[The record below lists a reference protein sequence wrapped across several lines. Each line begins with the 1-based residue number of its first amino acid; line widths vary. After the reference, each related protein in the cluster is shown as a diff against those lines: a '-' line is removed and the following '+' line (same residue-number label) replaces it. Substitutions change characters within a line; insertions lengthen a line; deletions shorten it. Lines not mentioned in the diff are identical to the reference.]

1 MVLRGL
7 MLLILSCGSTAPWG
21 GTALWAQDTSSQV
34 ATGETDSKP
43 LPPIPELLKVVE
55 QHQKRDEA
63 VLLQYTYHVHHVM
76 EEFDGDEAV
85 KKTTVTDSE
94 SFTVGGVR
102 IQRIVV
108 RDGKPLTPDEAKK
121 ENKRVDEAI
130 AKAQKLKAKR
140 DAKTAEGKDDPAIIS
155 ASRMLELGTFS
166 NERRVML
173 NGRPTIVLDYAGNRA
188 VKTKNKAEDVVKDLV
203 GTVWFDE
210 ADRVIA
216 RTEGRFLADFKLG
229 LGMLLDIHKGLSFTF
244 EQQKINN
251 EVWLPKEF
259 AGQGKASVGV
269 VVFRIHGRTHTEMSD
284 YRKFHT
290 TSTIIGT
297 NGVIGEDGKPVEP
310 ATTPITAP
318 VIEPPAE
325 PKAKTPQM

>member
-1 MVLRGL
+1 MDLRGL
-7 MLLILSCGSTAPWG
+7 MLLVVLWG
-21 GTALWAQDTSSQV
+21 GTAVWAQDAP
-34 ATGETDSKP
+34 ATAQAADVENKP

-55 QHQKRDEA
+55 QHQQRDEA

-76 EEFDGDEAV
+76 EEFDGDESV

-102 IQRIVV
+102 IQRVV
-108 RDGKPLTPDEAKK
+108 ARNGVPLTPDEAKK
-121 ENKRVDEAI
+121 EKQRVDEEI
-130 AKAQKLKAKR
+130 AKAEKDKAKR
-140 DAKTAEGKDDPAIIS
+140 DAKVAEGKGNEAIIS

-173 NGRPTIVLDYAGNRA
+173 NGRPTIVLDYAGNRN
-188 VKTKNKAEDVVKDLV
+188 VKTKNKSEDIVKDLV

-216 RTEGRFLADFKLG
+216 RTQGRFLGDFKLG
-229 LGMLLDIHKGLSFTF
+229 LGMILDIHKGLSFTF

-251 EVWLPKEF
+251 EAWLPKEF

-269 VVFRIHGRTHTEMSD
+269 VVFRVHGRTNTEMSD

-290 TSTIIGT
+290 TSTIIGS
-297 NGVIGEDGKPVEP
+297 NGVIGEDGKPVQ
-310 ATTPITAP
+310 
-318 VIEPPAE
+318 PPAE
-325 PKAKTPQM
+325 PRTEPEPKTPQP